1 MGANWRN
8 IPQSELLSIIID
20 TLNAIAHLH
29 DNGIMH
35 RDLKPENLFR
45 TNSGTTKLL
54 DLGLAKELSKE
65 FTKSLVGTTA
75 YASPEQV
82 NLACDE
88 YSSGY
93 TKKHDLHQLA
103 VVYYILAAG
112 QHPFFV
118 ADNVTMRKKETFQK
132 ILHKRLDL
140 QRSDI
145 VPYDQRILDLINK
158 LGAKDPAN
166 RPTAQEALDEARAI
180 DEAIKAEHAEE
191 LLENNVQ
198 AIVNEQNARRTNAI
212 RVSAL
217 VANYFLENARKR
229 TMARLVNKLKKS
241 TRFKNMQL
249 EERLRDLTLVN
260 ERERTEK
267 EKLKRERD
275 EADKKRND
283 ALQMLEAKKQETL
296 NEEKKKLEDD
306 RKRFEEQQAEQRR
319 QLQEQEARFEAM
331 MKVKEREIVE
341 NKHRIYKDN
350 WVRDGVLNPKLLV
363 IQKFWKQKVVEIHN
377 KRILRVIRHKLHKI
391 KINLAIVLQNY
402 YRKQHAMH
410 CFRTKKQSTVRI
422 QSLVRKVQAV
432 QKYKTFLHGV
442 IALQAAMR
450 MKLVKC
456 GFEKE
461 IPTKEDRYNNIYENS
476 VRYFTDKEVL
486 QRKNGILVS
495 NIEGMQKDLICPI
508 TLHRFVDPVVAC
520 DGYVYER
527 AAIQQW
533 FDNNHRVSPMTNEPL
548 NDTTLIPC
556 RNMKTIARAFDDVT
570 GNNNNVQILDAQLQV
585 VRGEYQQRFE
595 ESVRIRENLGMEN
608 ADLRQQLATAND
620 SIGVKDQEIANLRQE
635 LANANDT
642 IGVKDQEIANLRQ
655 LLANAND
662 TIESLRIQTKTYAGG
677 NVYVGQMKDGKKHG
691 FGSYTWANGNV
702 YVGAYKD
709 SLRDGKGTYTC
720 NSGSCKGDVYVGE
733 YKDGKRNGYGK
744 FTNADGSI
752 YHDGMWEDGQPVR

>member
-1 MGANWRN
+1 MGMQDVIQIQIEKDVAKRALFLTWVRSLKNDANF
-8 IPQSELLSIIID
+8 
-20 TLNAIAHLH
+20 
-29 DNGIMH
+29 
-35 RDLKPENLFR
+35 K
-45 TNSGTTKLL
+45 
-54 DLGLAKELSKE
+54 
-65 FTKSLVGTTA
+65 
-75 YASPEQV
+75 
-82 NLACDE
+82 
-88 YSSGY
+88 
-93 TKKHDLHQLA
+93 
-103 VVYYILAAG
+103 
-112 QHPFFV
+112 
-118 ADNVTMRKKETFQK
+118 
-132 ILHKRLDL
+132 
-140 QRSDI
+140 
-145 VPYDQRILDLINK
+145 
-158 LGAKDPAN
+158 
-166 RPTAQEALDEARAI
+166 
-180 DEAIKAEHAEE
+180 
-191 LLENNVQ
+191 VQ
-198 AIVNEQNARRTNAI
+198 
-212 RVSAL
+212 
-217 VANYFLENARKR
+217 
-229 TMARLVNKLKKS
+229 
-241 TRFKNMQL
+241 QL
-249 EERLRDLTLVN
+249 EQQLRAVKLAN

-306 RKRFEEQQAEQRR
+306 RKRFEEQQANN
-319 QLQEQEARFEAM
+319 
-331 MKVKEREIVE
+331 VV
-341 NKHRIYKDN
+341 NYKDN
-350 WVRDGVLNPKLLV
+350 WVRDGILNPKLLV

-402 YRKQHAMH
+402 YQKQHAMH

-533 FDNNHRVSPMTNEPL
+533 FDNNHRVSPMTNDPL

-570 GNNNNVQILDAQLQV
+570 GNNNNVQSMDAQLQV

-608 ADLRQQLATAND
+608 ADLRQQLA
-620 SIGVKDQEIANLRQE
+620 
-635 LANANDT
+635 NANDT

-662 TIESLRIQTKTYAGG
+662 TIGVKDQENANCRQLLANANDTIESLRIQTKTYANG
-677 NVYVGQMKDGKKHG
+677 NVYVGQMKNGKKHG
-691 FGSYTWANGNV
+691 FG
-702 YVGAYKD
+702 K
-709 SLRDGKGTYTC
+709 L
-720 NSGSCKGDVYVGE
+720 
-733 YKDGKRNGYGK
+733 
-744 FTNADGSI
+744 
-752 YHDGMWEDGQPVR
+752 